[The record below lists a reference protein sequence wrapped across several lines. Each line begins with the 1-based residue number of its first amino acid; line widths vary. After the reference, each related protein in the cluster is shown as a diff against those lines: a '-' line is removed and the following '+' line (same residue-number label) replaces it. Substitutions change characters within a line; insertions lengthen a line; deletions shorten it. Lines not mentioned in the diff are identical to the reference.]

1 MSAIGLK
8 VMTGFAVLKNHLAS
22 DLDQSIK
29 YMHVAWRILKIWQVS
44 KKTSGRKRKSPR
56 VQCFLRQLFKKILK
70 DKLMAICLHVIRQFA
85 SKITVM
91 FDVKQKKVYL
101 RSHYMQKLKLNALYI
116 IFSFHAIRKHDWVI
130 MNLIYH

>member
-1 MSAIGLK
+1 
-8 VMTGFAVLKNHLAS
+8 
-22 DLDQSIK
+22 
-29 YMHVAWRILKIWQVS
+29 
-44 KKTSGRKRKSPR
+44 
-56 VQCFLRQLFKKILK
+56 
-70 DKLMAICLHVIRQFA
+70 MAICLHVIRQFA

-130 MNLIYH
+130 MNLIYR